1 MKIEEWFRVEVE
13 RVKHQSEKVRIYHHE
28 LHKQHIKKS
37 AILKLQT
44 ELGMLE
50 GHTAYSEYLQKAVAN
65 LLLHPALLDPAAQQI
80 LLAEIEPQFTDKDNK
95 MMTSAPTKEEVE
107 ESVRSSNV
115 NASPGCDGITSLVYR
130 ECFEILGDALTEV
143 AKEIFGGQQP
153 TQSQR
158 TSLMLFYSKPGKSQ
172 SIRTQDKR
180 RLALLNSDF
189 KVITGLELGR

>member
-80 LLAEIEPQFTDKDNK
+80 LLAEIGPQFTDKDNK

-115 NASPGCDGITSLVYR
+115 NAAP
-130 ECFEILGDALTEV
+130 
-143 AKEIFGGQQP
+143 
-153 TQSQR
+153 
-158 TSLMLFYSKPGKSQ
+158 
-172 SIRTQDKR
+172 
-180 RLALLNSDF
+180 
-189 KVITGLELGR
+189 